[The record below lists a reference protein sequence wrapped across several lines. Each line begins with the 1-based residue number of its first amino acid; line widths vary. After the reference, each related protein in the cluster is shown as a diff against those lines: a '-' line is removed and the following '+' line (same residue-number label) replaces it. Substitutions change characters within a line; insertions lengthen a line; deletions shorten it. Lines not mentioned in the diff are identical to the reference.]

1 MAADLAHWFGQDLNV
16 AASGD
21 LLTVDGTLKGQQ
33 RVLRRLLTNP
43 GDYIDEP
50 TYGGGLA
57 QKIGEPFDA
66 AGDEALVRSQI
77 FLEPAVSRT
86 PAPVVNVTEFG
97 SGFSVAIAYTDAATG
112 SPVALSFNVMPPGS

>member
-1 MAADLAHWFGQDLNV
+1 MAQDLAHWFGQDLNV

-50 TYGGGLA
+50 SYGAGLA
-57 QKIGEPFDA
+57 SKIGLPFDA
-66 AGDEALVRSQI
+66 SACEALVRSQI
-77 FLEPAVSRT
+77 FLEVAVART
-86 PAPVVNVTEFG
+86 PAPVIDVTQLATG
-97 SGFSVAIAYTDAATG
+97 LSVSIAYTDNDTG
-112 SPVALSFNVMPPGS
+112 SPVALSFTVIPPGS